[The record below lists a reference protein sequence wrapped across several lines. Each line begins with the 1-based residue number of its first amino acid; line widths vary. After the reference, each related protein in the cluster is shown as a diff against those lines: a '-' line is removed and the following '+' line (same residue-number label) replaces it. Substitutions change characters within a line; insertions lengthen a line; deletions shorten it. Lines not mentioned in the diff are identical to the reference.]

1 MDIHNMHQS
10 GGWAR
15 SPSTLVQLAVGSVPP
30 VDPSFFNTIDGVA
43 DPNVPV
49 PSNQMTVTNIG
60 QVGGNDG
67 YSERVYT
74 EGYKEKYLKY
84 KAKYLSLKKKISG
97 GGCACNRVGG
107 NCAVCG

>member
-15 SPSTLVQLAVGSVPP
+15 SPSTLVQLAIGSVPP

-60 QVGGNDG
+60 QDGGD
-67 YSERVYT
+67 
-74 EGYKEKYLKY
+74 YKEKYLKY
-84 KAKYLSLKKKISG
+84 KAKYLSLKKKLSG
-97 GGCACNRVGG
+97 GSCSCNRTGG

>member
-1 MDIHNMHQS
+1 MDIHNMFQS

-15 SPSTLVQLAVGSVPP
+15 SPSTLVQLAIGSVPP
-30 VDPSFFNTIDGVA
+30 VDPGFFNTIDGVA

-49 PSNQMTVTNIG
+49 PSNQMTVSNIG
-60 QVGGNDG
+60 QVGGAD
-67 YSERVYT
+67 
-74 EGYKEKYLKY
+74 GYKEKYLKY
-84 KAKYLSLKKKISG
+84 KAKYLSLKKKLSG